1 MEEDN
6 SWKEQFS
13 SETLDSL
20 FGFETKKTTSEDVLG
35 KYLLEAMQFKD
46 LLRRIKLLA
55 SGIELIRKWPGT
67 KYFSESG
74 AIYVFEVDVLYENG
88 RPEIKEKVS
97 YNSQFI
103 YDFY

>member
-1 MEEDN
+1 MEKDN

-20 FGFETKKTTSEDVLG
+20 FGFETKKTTSENVFS
-35 KYLLEAMQFKD
+35 KYLLEVMQFND

-55 SGIELIRKWPGT
+55 SCIELIRKWPGT

-88 RPEIKEKVS
+88 SPEIKEKVS
-97 YNSQFI
+97 F
-103 YDFY
+103 D